1 VRLRYVVAAVAA
13 AVFLAAPAF
22 YYYPCLLRASGPP
35 LEEKFRELYSSD
47 AAFRSA
53 VDEPRAMVLDPQVP
67 CDKGRALQ
75 LFNIVLGKLELR
87 APPFA
92 TSFP

>member
-22 YYYPCLLRASGPP
+22 YYYPRLLRASGPP